1 MRVASGEL
9 RWFLRSSA
17 PRRLGDGSVVWD
29 GVELDITDR
38 KRAKER
44 QQLLIHELNHR
55 VKNTLATVQ
64 SIAAQT
70 FRAPQDV
77 EEATRGF
84 EARLIA
90 LARAHDVLTRENWE
104 SANLAEIVAQAVE
117 PFAVAGVERFEL
129 SGPEL
134 RLRPKSALALAMA
147 LQELATNAAKYGAL
161 SNGRGRIEIRWE
173 AEDGRMRLRWAERG
187 GPPVARPIRRGF
199 GTRLIERTLAQDLD
213 GEVALSFE
221 TEGLVCA
228 VAAPLD

>member
-1 MRVASGEL
+1 M
-9 RWFLRSSA
+9 
-17 PRRLGDGSVVWD
+17 VWD
-29 GVELDITDR
+29 GVELDITER
-38 KRAKER
+38 KRAEER

-70 FRAPQDV
+70 FRKPEDI
-77 EEATRGF
+77 EEATRRF

-104 SANLAEIVAQAVE
+104 AASLAEIVAQAIE
-117 PFAVAGVERFEL
+117 PFAVPGVERFVV

-134 RLRPKSALALAMA
+134 RLKPKGALALAMA

-161 SNGRGRIEIRWE
+161 SNGSGRVEIRWE
-173 AEDGRMRLRWAERG
+173 SEGGRMRLRWTERG
-187 GPPVARPIRRGF
+187 GPPVLHPIRRGF

-213 GEVALSFE
+213 AEVSVSFE
-221 TEGLVCA
+221 SEGVVCA
-228 VAAPLD
+228 VAAPLE